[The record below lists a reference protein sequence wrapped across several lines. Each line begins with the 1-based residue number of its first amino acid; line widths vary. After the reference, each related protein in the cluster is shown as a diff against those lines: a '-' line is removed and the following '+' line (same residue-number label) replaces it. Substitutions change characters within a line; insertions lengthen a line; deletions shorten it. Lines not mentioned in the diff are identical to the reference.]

1 MTEAVREAMPM
12 GDLGQSF
19 GSPEGTVLR
28 NIAIL
33 ERRVRDCEER
43 LEAVRRDET
52 RCLDELRDT
61 WRELD
66 RAKGK
71 RP

>member
-1 MTEAVREAMPM
+1 MTSLSQLV
-12 GDLGQSF
+12 

-33 ERRVRDCEER
+33 EWRVRDCEER
-43 LEAVRRDET
+43 LEAVRRDEE
-52 RCLDELRDT
+52 RCVEELREA
-61 WRELD
+61 WRALD
-66 RAKGK
+66 RARGK